1 MQRIINQ
8 FSYQPKP
15 FLLYREPLYDTI
27 VAANLIIDSNISF
40 IQYSVNQYVY
50 KNKYLLS
57 IYDDSFYQ
65 GYKIICCTCVHYNKW
80 LFCDHNIAL
89 AIFLKIKIK
98 GFELKVTLESNTK
111 KVEHQKLKIILKKS
125 PVNLLNCF
133 KITNTS
139 IDGKAL

>member
-8 FSYQPKP
+8 FSYQTKP

-50 KNKYLLS
+50 KKKYLLS

-65 GYKIICCTCVHYNKW
+65 GYKIIFCSTCVRYNKW
-80 LFCDHNIAL
+80 LLTDHNIAL
-89 AIFLKIKIK
+89 EFFLKIKIK

-111 KVEHQKLKIILKKS
+111 KGRTPKS
-125 PVNLLNCF
+125 KNYLEKESGEL
-133 KITNTS
+133 
-139 IDGKAL
+139 A